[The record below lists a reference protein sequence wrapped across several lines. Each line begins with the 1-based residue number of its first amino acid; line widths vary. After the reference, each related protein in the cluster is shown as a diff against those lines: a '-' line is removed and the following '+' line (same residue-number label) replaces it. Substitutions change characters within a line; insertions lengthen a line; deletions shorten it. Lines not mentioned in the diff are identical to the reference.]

1 MHVQSHALSSERHSQ
16 LLQGHTMSA
25 DSSRFQHIERLHHNA
40 PRGMLAGACTV
51 KAKSE
56 LRKADRKEQTCG

>member
-1 MHVQSHALSSERHSQ
+1 
-16 LLQGHTMSA
+16 MSA